1 MRSVEIMVI
10 GGGASGMMAAITA
23 AEAGAKVL
31 LIEKLNRVGK
41 KLLATGN
48 GRCNFTNQ
56 KQGPEYYHSRV
67 EGTAWPTVS
76 AFDNRQVIAWFR
88 ERGLLSMD
96 REGYVYPRSAQ
107 ALSVVQILERMLRI
121 HGVEI
126 HTEERVEEIIPLE
139 QKDRNR
145 GKNAGDLASG
155 REYAYKV
162 CTSVG
167 TYLARKVILAV
178 GGAAS
183 PVHGT
188 CGDGYDL
195 VKRLGITVVPPV
207 PALTSL
213 VLEGKSCKTWGGVR
227 IQGQV
232 GLYLDGKLLVSDQG
246 EIQMTAYGISG
257 IPVFQ
262 ISYLAARLLQEG
274 KKPYLVLD
282 SMMEF
287 SKEELLRELQQRQ
300 SCFWDK
306 GLSVADLLEGMLP
319 GKLISAYIK
328 EVPGKKL
335 SASTAAEKVT
345 KAEWKDLVSQM
356 KEKKLLIHAV
366 SGFDKAQV
374 SSGGVELSQLN
385 METMEVKKYP
395 GLYITGELADVD
407 GICGGY
413 NLQWAWSSGH
423 AAGKCISSSKGE

>member
-31 LIEKLNRVGK
+31 LVEKLNRVGK

-56 KQGPEYYHSRV
+56 KQGPEYYHSQI
-67 EGTAWPTVS
+67 EGAAWPTVS
-76 AFDNRQVIAWFR
+76 AFDNRQVIDWFR
-88 ERGLLSMD
+88 ERGLLSMERD
-96 REGYVYPRSAQ
+96 GYVYPRSAQ

-139 QKDRNR
+139 QK
-145 GKNAGDLASG
+145 G
-155 REYAYKV
+155 RKYTYKV
-162 CTSVG
+162 CSSAG
-167 TYLARKVILAV
+167 TYLARQIVLAV

-195 VKRLGITVVPPV
+195 VRRLGISVVPPV

-213 VLEGKSCKTWGGVR
+213 VLEGEYCKIWAGVR

-232 GLYLDGKLLVSDQG
+232 SLHLEGKRLAADQG

-274 KKPYLVLD
+274 KKPYLILD
-282 SMMEF
+282 SMMEY
-287 SKEELLRELQQRQ
+287 SKEELLQELQRRQ
-300 SCFWDK
+300 TVFWDK
-306 GLSVADLLEGMLP
+306 ALSVADLLEGMLP

-328 EVPGKKL
+328 EAGKKL
-335 SASTAAEKVT
+335 SAVTAVEKVS
-345 KAEWKDLVSQM
+345 KAEWESLVSQI
-356 KEKKLLIHAV
+356 KEKKLRIHAV
-366 SGFDKAQV
+366 SDFDKAQV

-385 METMEVKKYP
+385 METMELKAYP
-395 GLYITGELADVD
+395 GMYITGELADVD

-423 AAGKCISSSKGE
+423 AAGMCASSSNIDETQRGVSPKNC

>member
-1 MRSVEIMVI
+1 MRSIEIMVI

-31 LIEKLNRVGK
+31 LIEKLNRLGK

-56 KQGPEYYHSRV
+56 KQGAEYYHSRG
-67 EGTAWPTVS
+67 EGAAWPTVS
-76 AFDNRQVIAWFR
+76 AFDEKQVIEWFR

-96 REGYVYPRSAQ
+96 RDGYVYPRSAQ

-121 HGVEI
+121 NGVEI
-126 HTEERVEEIIPLE
+126 HMEESVQEICPFSGK
-139 QKDRNR
+139 QK
-145 GKNAGDLASG
+145 
-155 REYAYKV
+155 AYKV
-162 CTSVG
+162 CTSAG
-167 TYLARKVILAV
+167 TYLAGRVILAV

-188 CGDGYDL
+188 CGDGYGIAR
-195 VKRLGITVVPPV
+195 RLGISVVPPV

-213 VLEGKSCKTWGGVR
+213 VLEGKYCKIWGGVR

-232 GLYLDGKLLVSDQG
+232 GLYLDGKLLASDQG

-262 ISYLAARLLQEG
+262 ISYLAAGLLNEG
-274 KKPYLVLD
+274 KKPYLILN

-287 SKEELLRELQQRQ
+287 SKEELLQELQRRQ

-306 GLSVADLLEGMLP
+306 GLSVADILEGMLP

-328 EVPGKKL
+328 EVPGKNI

-345 KAEWKDLVSQM
+345 KAEWEALVSQI
-356 KEKKLLIHAV
+356 KEKKLLIRFV
-366 SGFDKAQV
+366 SDFDKAQV

-385 METMEVKKYP
+385 PETMELKEYP

-423 AAGKCISSSKGE
+423 AAGQASAKGLKFH

>member
-1 MRSVEIMVI
+1 MRSIEIMVI

-56 KQGPEYYHSRV
+56 KQKPEYYHSRT
-67 EGTAWPTVS
+67 EGAAWPTVS
-76 AFDNRQVIAWFR
+76 AFDEKQVITWFR

-96 REGYVYPRSAQ
+96 RDGYVYPRSAQ
-107 ALSVVQILERMLRI
+107 ALSVVQILERMLRMN
-121 HGVEI
+121 GVEI
-126 HTEERVEEIIPLE
+126 HTGESVEEIIPFSGK
-139 QKDRNR
+139 QK
-145 GKNAGDLASG
+145 
-155 REYAYKV
+155 AYKV
-162 CTSVG
+162 CTSAG
-167 TYLARKVILAV
+167 AYLARRVILAV

-195 VKRLGITVVPPV
+195 VKNLGISVIPPV

-213 VLEGKSCKTWGGVR
+213 VLEGKYCKLWAGVR

-262 ISYLAARLLQEG
+262 ISYLAARLLAEG
-274 KKPYLVLD
+274 KKPYLILD

-287 SKEELLRELQQRQ
+287 SREGLLQELQQRQ
-300 SCFWDK
+300 SRFLDK
-306 GLSVADLLEGMLP
+306 GLSVADILEGMLP

-328 EVPGKKL
+328 EISGKKI

-345 KAEWKDLVSQM
+345 KAEWENLVWQI
-356 KEKKLLIHAV
+356 KEKKLLIHSV
-366 SGFDKAQV
+366 SDFDKAQV
-374 SSGGVELSQLN
+374 SSGGVDLSELDTG
-385 METMEVKKYP
+385 TMELKEYP
-395 GLYITGELADVD
+395 GLYIVGELADVD

-423 AAGKCISSSKGE
+423 AAGKASVKDLKFR